1 MASDIVV
8 SRVCKSFSGPAGRIE
23 ALGPLDLEV
32 GQREFVSVLGP
43 SGCGKST
50 LLRVIAGLIAPSDGQ
65 VELQG
70 GAVRGPRR
78 DIGIVFQSPRL
89 LPWRTVLGN
98 IELQLEVRGVGAA
111 ERRARALDLVR
122 TVGLAGFE
130 SSYPSQ
136 LSGGMQQRVAL
147 CRSLIHEP
155 SLLLMD
161 EPFGALDAITREQMN
176 LELQQLCIAM
186 RKTVV
191 LVTHSITEAV
201 FLSDRV
207 AIMSARPG
215 RIVTIIAVDLPRPRT
230 VNSMDAPE
238 FLKAARLAREA
249 MNLVDAAA
257 PGPAGGG
264 AARPIPAAMLGRERR
279 RWTSG

>member
-1 MASDIVV
+1 MPFDIVV
-8 SRVCKSFSGPAGRIE
+8 SQVRKSFGGPGGRVE

-32 GQREFVSVLGP
+32 GHQEFVSVLGP

-50 LLRVIAGLIAPSDGQ
+50 LLRIIAGLIGPGEGH
-65 VELQG
+65 VELRG
-70 GAVRGPRR
+70 EAVRGPRH

-98 IELQLEVRGVGAA
+98 IGLQLEVRGIGAA
-111 ERRARALDLVR
+111 ERRDRARTLVR
-122 TVGLAGFE
+122 MVGLVGFE
-130 SSYPSQ
+130 DSYPAQ

-155 SLLLMD
+155 PVLLMD

-176 LELQQLCIAM
+176 LELQEICLAM

-215 RIVTIIAVDLPRPRT
+215 RIVTIIPVDLPRPRT

-238 FLKAARLAREA
+238 FLKAARMAREA
-249 MNLVDAAA
+249 MNLIDAQAS
-257 PGPAGGG
+257 GRSDG
-264 AARPIPAAMLGRERR
+264 ATMRPIPTTMLEA
-279 RWTSG
+279 